1 MEDVP
6 TSIISELVDLKQSR
20 LELFNSKCVKT
31 KAFLVRTVDEKL
43 RALLHCTQL
52 LGVLSRDYASV
63 CPIL

>member
-31 KAFLVRTVDEKL
+31 KAFLVRTVEKL